1 MSLNNIHLADRLA
14 EFVHQLS
21 SDPTVSADAQV
32 EIVANVKLPGRVTLQ
47 PASVVLQTIDLH
59 NLKGRDGLRILT
71 APTCPTDGL
80 ATLHLPSTGGGASP
94 RVRGHA
100 GIDPVGMVAS
110 RKNSAT
116 ASPAGTPD
124 PVSSSR
130 KRPRLDQISTHDSV
144 ATMEKLVQSI
154 WTQIHDWSVLATD
167 SELCLLTS
175 TILERANGSTDTVGT
190 FLRFLD
196 VTQVGLQ
203 ITTSTRTA
211 RAVEVLVQ
219 TDWMRRYLTRRDSI
233 KVMYPRMKQH
243 EVNRLVLS
251 EACKVFSWTEKEL
264 RNHICIWKGYLE
276 LQKTAG
282 WAALVFAGP
291 GLYKFCKYRAA
302 FDRPALETLSLLRT
316 RFEVAAD
323 TLHPQ
328 WRKLLALVGEDTRP
342 RWTGHPHDWSVSIHS
357 GTDPPLPL
365 AVTYQQW
372 DPDFSFQHLQECIID
387 RAKWPD
393 KDPRIIDPG
402 PTYTCQS
409 CGLAQISGTE
419 EPIGE
424 DVTLQNIPSR
434 SKTQDSTQDPNPNNT
449 QSAYCTCFPTIF
461 SPHIANPPPTPVQIF
476 RTPTG
481 KNNGLIALLP
491 FPPNTAIAQFLGLIT
506 HSLTHTDVMQPA
518 QPSSAV
524 STSTSKSTTTTTTTS
539 ENNPP
544 DPPYQISQARHGNLT
559 RFINHSC
566 YPNSE
571 FRNFSWRG
579 IQRVL
584 VVTGPNGVN
593 MGEEVT
599 VDYSAGYWEGLDKR
613 CLCGESGCRYRHRHR
628 YTRDEGREG
637 GK

>member
-14 EFVHQLS
+14 EFVRQLS

-32 EIVANVKLPGRVTLQ
+32 EIVANVKLPGRVNLQ

-59 NLKGRDGLRILT
+59 NLEGRDRLRIST

-80 ATLHLPSTGGGASP
+80 ETPHVPSPGRTTSP
-94 RVRGHA
+94 CVRKHA
-100 GIDPVGMVAS
+100 ETDTVGTIANWS
-110 RKNSAT
+110 NSAMSSLT
-116 ASPAGTPD
+116 GTPD
-124 PVSSSR
+124 PVSSLR
-130 KRPRLDQISTHDSV
+130 KRRRLDQSSTHDSV
-144 ATMEKLVQSI
+144 ATMEKLIQSI

-175 TILERANGSTDTVGT
+175 TILERANGSTDTAGT
-190 FLRFLD
+190 SLKFLD

-203 ITTSTRTA
+203 ITTSTRTT

-233 KVMYPRMKQH
+233 KVMYPQMKQH

-264 RNHICIWKGYLE
+264 RNHICIWKGYLD

-328 WRKLLALVGEDTRP
+328 WRKLLALVGEATQP
-342 RWTGHPHDWSVSIHS
+342 QWTGHPHDWSVSIRS

-365 AVTYQQW
+365 AVTYHQW

-387 RAKWPD
+387 RSKWPD

-409 CGLAQISGTE
+409 CGLAQISGAKE
-419 EPIGE
+419 SVGE
-424 DVTLQNIPSR
+424 DGTLQDIPSSGR
-434 SKTQDSTQDPNPNNT
+434 GQHSTQS
-449 QSAYCTCFPTIF
+449 QSANDAQSPCCTCFPTIF
-461 SPHIANPPPTPVQIF
+461 SPHIIDPPPTPVQIF

-491 FPPNTAIAQFLGLIT
+491 FPPNTAITQFLGLIT

-518 QPSSAV
+518 KPSSAV
-524 STSTSKSTTTTTTTS
+524 STSTTSTSK
-539 ENNPP
+539 NNLP
-544 DPPYQISQARHGNLT
+544 DPPYQISQSRHGNLT

-566 YPNSE
+566 HPNSE

-613 CLCGESGCRYRHRHR
+613 CLCGESGCRYQYR
-628 YTRDEGREG
+628 YRYRD
-637 GK
+637 